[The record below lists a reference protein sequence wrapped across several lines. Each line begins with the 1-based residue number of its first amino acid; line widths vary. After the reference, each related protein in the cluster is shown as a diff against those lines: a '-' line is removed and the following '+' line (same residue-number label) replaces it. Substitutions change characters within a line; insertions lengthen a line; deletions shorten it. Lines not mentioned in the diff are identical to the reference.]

1 MSIDI
6 LEFNS
11 VILAIHIHDSVCS
24 WSLVGFYGP
33 LYCFK
38 REKAWT
44 NLFALL
50 ESLEGLWLGVGDFNT
65 ILESNEKRG
74 GCCGSSS
81 SPNYLGNLN
90 FDLGVVDLGFSRAK
104 FT

>member
-1 MSIDI
+1 LSIDI
-6 LEFNS
+6 LEFYS
-11 VILAIHIHDSVCS
+11 ITLAIHIHDNVCF

-33 LYCFK
+33 LYRFK

-50 ESLEGLWLGVGDFNT
+50 ESLEGLWLCVGDFNT
-65 ILESNEKRG
+65 ILKSNEKRG
-74 GCCGSSS
+74 GRCGSSS
-81 SPNYLGNLN
+81 SPNYLGNLM
-90 FDLGVVDLGFSRAK
+90 FDLGAMDLGFSRAK